1 MCPDLNTGKEISNFI
16 RHLGQVTASTNER
29 RFDVNM
35 NETVTQQ
42 HTISNI
48 YSLIFSYL
56 QRRKISCN
64 LRYKVIMQ
72 LIFFFAVLCLFFC
85 IIKNL
90 SDQISNQIICQKN
103 HVKNLHNA
111 LVNKKQGVNA
121 IVMHDAF
128 N

>member
-16 RHLGQVTASTNER
+16 RHLGQVAASTNER

-72 LIFFFAVLCLFFC
+72 LIFFFCSFVFVF
-85 IIKNL
+85 
-90 SDQISNQIICQKN
+90 
-103 HVKNLHNA
+103 LHNQESFRSDFKSNH
-111 LVNKKQGVNA
+111 LPEKSCEKLTQCFSKQKTRSKCNCYA
-121 IVMHDAF
+121 
-128 N
+128 